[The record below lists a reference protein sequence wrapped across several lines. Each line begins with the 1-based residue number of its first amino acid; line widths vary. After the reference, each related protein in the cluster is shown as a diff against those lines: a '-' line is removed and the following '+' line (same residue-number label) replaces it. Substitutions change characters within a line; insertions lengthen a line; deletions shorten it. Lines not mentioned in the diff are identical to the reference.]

1 MTDAKMYVI
10 GDKEVGIILVKTN
23 PLKLVTIPKAAIEA
37 YATAQSMSFD
47 DVFGLLA
54 ARTRKMVNLGQ
65 SNPPPV
71 PDDDA
76 FFDSIGFTVR
86 NGGSVTEAE
95 FCFVA
100 DIENT
105 LYTSNRV
112 RIDPIKTAL
121 EKLNTAS
128 PAVEDATLD

>member
-1 MTDAKMYVI
+1 MADARMYVI
-10 GDKEVGIILVKTN
+10 GDKDAGIVLVKTN
-23 PLKLVTIPKAAIEA
+23 PLKLVSIPKTAIET
-37 YATAQSMSFD
+37 YAAARDMSFA

-65 SNPPPV
+65 SNPPPM

-76 FFDSIGFTVR
+76 FFDSIGFTIK
-86 NGGSVTEAE
+86 NGGSVSEAE

-112 RIDPIKTAL
+112 RIDPIKEAL

-128 PAVEDATLD
+128 PSVEDAALD